1 MNIKPNQ
8 FDSIIKKGYSLDHVY
23 LLELI
28 RDEIDITELLEHSV
42 KINTLYSTLLRKNLI
57 ISNTLTLEG
66 KNLLE
71 FIESDDAIKFTKL
84 KIPISDF
91 SSFWAIYPGTDTFVY
106 KEKSFKGAR
115 ALRMNKSVCLE
126 KFNKIILEGEYTA
139 NEIIK
144 ALEFDV
150 NQKKE
155 QSYKSG
161 ANKLTYMQNSLTYL
175 NQRSFEAYIDL
186 ISSGIKTEE
195 ESTST
200 NSFDI

>member
-28 RDEIDITELLEHSV
+28 RDEIDIRELLKHSV
-42 KINTLYSTLLRKNLI
+42 KISTLYSTLLRKNLI

-71 FIESDDAIKFTKL
+71 FIESDDAIRFTKL
-84 KIPISDF
+84 KISINNFDA
-91 SSFWAIYPGTDTFVY
+91 FWSIYPGTDTFEY
-106 KEKSFKGAR
+106 KEKLFKGSR

-139 NEIIK
+139 HQINK

-150 NQKKE
+150 TQKKE

-161 ANKLTYMQNSLTYL
+161 TNKLTYMQNSLTYL

-186 ISSGIKTEE
+186 INSGIKPEE
-195 ESTST
+195 EFTST